1 MTGFIN
7 RIAPLIQ
14 KYAPQYG
21 IAVCSPII
29 AQAILESG
37 HGTSELAV
45 NANNFFGL
53 KYRSGR
59 CPSADDCYIKVGS
72 EQNADGSY
80 TSSTMKWFSFPDME
94 AGVIGY
100 FDFINNYNYANL
112 KGVTDPEQYLINIK
126 ADGYATSLNYV
137 QNLMKVIER
146 YNLTQYDKK
155 REEVCVMGKKI
166 CIDAGHGLYTAGKR
180 CMAALDPNQTREWF
194 LNDRIADMLEKALA
208 DYDCEV
214 LRVDDTTGAK
224 DITLQERVKKANNW
238 KADMYISIHHN
249 AGLNGRKGGG
259 TVVYYYSNKSER
271 RKQAQALYDAIVAKT
286 GLVGN
291 RYDKVIKNGF
301 YVIKNT
307 NMPAFLIENGFMDSP
322 TDVPIILSVEHAQNT
337 SEAILSFL
345 VDKLSLT
352 KKKLVTGANNASE
365 SNVDKTYKI
374 KVANVAAGDVLN
386 IRKKPTVLSAKTG
399 QLAYNDPN
407 VYTIVEV
414 KSGWGKLKSGIG
426 WINLK
431 YTKRV

>member
-7 RIAPLIQ
+7 RIVPLVQ

-29 AQAILESG
+29 AQAIIESG

-53 KYRSGR
+53 KYRPGR
-59 CPSADDCYIKVGS
+59 CPSADDYYIKIGS
-72 EQNADGSY
+72 EQNPDGSY
-80 TSSTMKWFSFPDME
+80 ASSEMKWFSFPDME
-94 AGVIGY
+94 AGVQGY

-126 ADGYATSLNYV
+126 ADGYATSLKYV
-137 QNLMKVIER
+137 QNLMNVIER

-155 REEVCVMGKKI
+155 REEVCVMSKKI

-180 CMAALDPNQTREWF
+180 CMASLDPQQTREWF
-194 LNDRIADMLEKALA
+194 LNDRIADMLEKELA
-208 DYDCEV
+208 NYDCEV

-224 DITLQERVKKANNW
+224 DISLKERVKAANNW

-259 TVVYYYSNKSER
+259 TVVYYYSNKAER
-271 RKQAQALYDAIVAKT
+271 KAQAQALYNAIVERT

-291 RYDKVIKNGF
+291 RYSKVIKNGF

-322 TDVPIILSVEHAQNT
+322 TDVPIILSEKHAQNT
-337 SEAILSFL
+337 SESILTFL
-345 VDKLSLT
+345 VDKLSLS
-352 KKKLVTGANNASE
+352 KKKLDTGANNVSE
-365 SNVDKTYKI
+365 SNVDTSYRI
-374 KVANVAAGDVLN
+374 KVANVAAGDVLY
-386 IRKKPTVLSAKTG
+386 IRKNPSYLSAKVG
-399 QLAYNDPN
+399 KLAYNDPN
-407 VYTIVEV
+407 VYTIVEI
-414 KSGWGKLKSGIG
+414 KNGWGKLKSGIG